1 MYYLNKIIG
10 WFTSPF
16 GLLIVGVSIGWWLLR
31 RGTPKMR
38 LAGRIVIGITLG
50 LLWLLSA
57 NVTTRLIGVPL
68 EGDEC
73 HEINAA
79 AIQAC
84 DAVVVLG
91 GGTGVHKQC
100 GEVEL
105 FGAADRV
112 WKGARAWKASG
123 NPNMPFIMG
132 GGTGDEMLPLLN
144 DFGIPSSVVKF
155 YANARN
161 TEEEARRI
169 YESGAKRI
177 ALVTS
182 AWHMPRARSLF
193 ERVGFEVVPVPC
205 DYEMHHMA
213 EYPLTLW
220 DFIPSADCS
229 ALCRNSAALKEWV
242 GRFGYWVLRK

>member
-1 MYYLNKIIG
+1 MYFLNKIIG
-10 WFTSPF
+10 WFASPF

-112 WKGARAWKASG
+112 WKGVRAWKASG

-193 ERVGFEVVPVPC
+193 ERVGFEVVSVPC
-205 DYEMHHMA
+205 DYEMHHVA
-213 EYPLTLW
+213 EYALSLG

-242 GRFGYWVLRK
+242 GRLGYWVLRK